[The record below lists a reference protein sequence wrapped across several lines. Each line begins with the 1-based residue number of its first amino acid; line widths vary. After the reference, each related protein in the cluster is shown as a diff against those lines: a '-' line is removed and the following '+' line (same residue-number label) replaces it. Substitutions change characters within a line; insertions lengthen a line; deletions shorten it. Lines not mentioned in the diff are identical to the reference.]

1 MVFSTLGKS
10 LSGVMRK
17 LMGKGVVDEALIKEL
32 KNEIFKALLEADVD
46 FDIAYAVAER
56 VEQRSLTE
64 PLPKGITR
72 RQQIINIVY
81 EELTRVMG
89 EKPYPLNLQKGRP
102 NIVLMVGIQGSG
114 KTTTTAKLARYLS
127 KQGWKVGLVAADT
140 WRPGAYDQLKQ
151 LGEKIGV
158 EVYGDPKE
166 KNAIKLAKKGRDY
179 FIKQKKNVIIIDTA
193 GRHKEES
200 SLIKEMKKLNRELKP
215 HEVILVI
222 DGTLGQAAF
231 GQASAF
237 ARATKVGSVIVTKL
251 DGTAKGGGA
260 ISASVA
266 TGAPIKFI
274 GIGEKIDDL
283 ERYDPKRLVS
293 RILGLGDLETLLEE
307 VKQAQ
312 IDTSEEQAKAIMKG
326 KFTLRDMMDMMEQM
340 NKMGG
345 IKKLMSMI
353 PGMSM
358 GLDDNMLQMSKE
370 SLERFKII
378 MSSMTDEEL
387 DGKVKINRSRQERI
401 ARGSGVTLEDIRSML
416 QQYEQSKKM
425 VKTFMKQS
433 KRRGAGGQQIPGIP
447 GFPPGAFP

>member
-10 LSGVMRK
+10 LSSVMRK

-89 EKPYPLNLQKGRP
+89 EKPYPLNIQKGRP
-102 NIVLMVGIQGSG
+102 NIILMVGIQGSG

-127 KQGWKVGLVAADT
+127 KNGWKVGLVAADT

-200 SLIKEMKKLNRELKP
+200 SLIKEMKKLNRELRP

-237 ARATKVGSVIVTKL
+237 AKATKVGSVIVTKL

-274 GIGEKIDDL
+274 GVGEKIDDL
-283 ERYDPKRLVS
+283 EGYDPKRLVS

-345 IKKLMSMI
+345 IKKLISMI

-358 GLDDNMLQMSKE
+358 GLDDSMLQMSKE

-401 ARGSGVTLEDIRSML
+401 ARGSGVTLEDIRAML

-425 VKTFMKQS
+425 VKTFMRQS

>member
-10 LSGVMRK
+10 LSSVMRK

-89 EKPYPLNLQKGRP
+89 EKPYPLNIQKGRP
-102 NIVLMVGIQGSG
+102 NIILMVGIQGSG

-127 KQGWKVGLVAADT
+127 KNGWKVGLVAADT

-200 SLIKEMKKLNRELKP
+200 SLIKEMKKLNRELRP

-237 ARATKVGSVIVTKL
+237 AKATKVGSVIVTKL

-274 GIGEKIDDL
+274 GVGEKIDDL

-345 IKKLMSMI
+345 IKKLISMI

-358 GLDDNMLQMSKE
+358 GLDDSMLQMSKE

-401 ARGSGVTLEDIRSML
+401 ARGSGVTLEDIRAML

-425 VKTFMKQS
+425 VKTFMRQS